1 MRLRRPVKDDV
12 DRDLFAAADVDAVM
26 LAVFEATIMCQ
37 FFIRILNADRP
48 FLGLEFSQMA
58 LFAKALD

>member
-1 MRLRRPVKDDV
+1 
-12 DRDLFAAADVDAVM
+12 M